1 MLNLN
6 DTHLA
11 ALIAKPLSVSQ
22 LRQQISTAY
31 QTETDR
37 LADSPLWG
45 ANDDALTALL
55 ASYTGL
61 MRDKLYQTLQ
71 NMASIPANFLQTL
84 WFKDT
89 TTDSQHSEI
98 TLIQATEND
107 NNTLLTIVN
116 PLSADATL
124 KAVNLPTLLQIT
136 ASDSHALPYDDDEVK
151 ALSALTKAL
160 NQGGYQFSSIDETV
174 LQPVNGLHFKT
185 RFDNLKPL
193 VAKKT
198 VVKAGAFSINVTLDL
213 ESKVLDY
220 QILDEDGHDWKDLGS
235 EDVKS
240 DRFEWA
246 STTIPE
252 ELVNHHLKLVVR
264 VAAGN
269 NSPALDELFV
279 IASNNAILMRQGKQK
294 GVYELPLP
302 NQKLFTVL
310 IDPDNNMVYLKY
322 PDPETQVIEL
332 NRQYPFI
339 GEWLK
344 AVLPQKRA
352 FN

>member
-1 MLNLN
+1 M
-6 DTHLA
+6 
-11 ALIAKPLSVSQ
+11 
-22 LRQQISTAY
+22 
-31 QTETDR
+31 
-37 LADSPLWG
+37 
-45 ANDDALTALL
+45 
-55 ASYTGL
+55 
-61 MRDKLYQTLQ
+61 
-71 NMASIPANFLQTL
+71 

-89 TTDSQHSEI
+89 TSDPHHSEI
-98 TLIQATEND
+98 TLIQATEED
-107 NNTLLTIVN
+107 NQPLLTIVD
-116 PLSADATL
+116 PLSPSATL
-124 KAVNLPTLLQIT
+124 KAANLPTLLQIT
-136 ASDSHALPYDDDEVK
+136 ASDSNALPYDADEIK

-160 NQGGYQFSSIDETV
+160 NQGGYQFATIDETV
-174 LQPVNGLHFKT
+174 LQPINGLHFKT

-198 VVKAGAFSINVTLDL
+198 VVKAGEFSIQTNLDRD
-213 ESKVLDY
+213 SKVLDY
-220 QILDEDGHDWKDLGS
+220 QVLDEDGHDWKDLGS
-235 EDVKS
+235 EEVKG

-264 VAAGN
+264 VSAGT

-279 IASNNAILMRQGKQK
+279 IASSNAILMRQGSHQ

-302 NQKLFTVL
+302 NQKLFTVMVN
-310 IDPDNNMVYLKY
+310 PDNNMIYLKY